1 MMDTQ
6 TLNQALDTLHRELAD
21 GGQVDVETAD
31 VLRNLSDDIQRLLAV
46 DSEIDQEHVES
57 ISNRLQS
64 AVIKFET
71 EHPRMAVVMNQLID
85 GLASLGI

>member
-1 MMDTQ
+1 MATQ
-6 TLNQALDTLHRELAD
+6 ELNQALNTLQRELSE

-31 VLRNLSDDIQRLLAV
+31 LLRDLSEDIQRLLVVDNEVDQEQV
-46 DSEIDQEHVES
+46 DSLS
-57 ISNRLQS
+57 KRLQS

-71 EHPRMAVVMNQLID
+71 EHPRVAVVLNQLID